1 MNCDTIP
8 RSQVL
13 RTRKNIAY
21 SDHYHA
27 GMSATPVNMYKEL
40 TPVTARG
47 EATRRKLLAAAEV
60 EIGEKGFHVASVSS
74 ITTRADVGQGTF
86 YLYFHSKDEIFLT
99 LVRDIGSR
107 LRKHMALAVE
117 GAPNRIEAERRG
129 LVAFFEFAQAHPG
142 LYRIVQE
149 SQFVDEAV
157 FREYYE
163 RLAQSYAADLADA
176 TAQGELAPGDAV
188 ARAWSIM
195 GIGHFIGMRWCL
207 WQGEVPSTT
216 LVDAVMDLISRGI
229 APRDAG

>member
-1 MNCDTIP
+1 MTI
-8 RSQVL
+8 
-13 RTRKNIAY
+13 N
-21 SDHYHA
+21 
-27 GMSATPVNMYKEL
+27 KEL

-107 LRKHMALAVE
+107 LRKHMALAVN
-117 GAPNRIEAERRG
+117 GSANRIVAERRG
-129 LVAFFEFAQAHPG
+129 LEAFFEFAHAHPG

-149 SQFVDEAV
+149 SQFVDESV

-163 RLAQSYAADLADA
+163 RLAESYAEDLAEA
-176 TAQGELAPGDAV
+176 TANGELAPGDAV
-188 ARAWSIM
+188 ARAWTIM

-207 WQGEVPSTT
+207 WQQQVPTPE
-216 LVDAVMDLISRGI
+216 LVDAVMDLIANGI
-229 APRDAG
+229 APR

>member
-1 MNCDTIP
+1 MTI
-8 RSQVL
+8 
-13 RTRKNIAY
+13 N
-21 SDHYHA
+21 
-27 GMSATPVNMYKEL
+27 KEL

-47 EATRRKLLAAAEV
+47 EATRRKLLAAAEI

-107 LRKHMALAVE
+107 LRKHMALAIE
-117 GAPNRIEAERRG
+117 GIRDRVAAERRG
-129 LVAFFEFAQAHPG
+129 LEAFFEFAHAHPG

-163 RLAQSYAADLADA
+163 RLAESYAEDLAEA
-176 TAQGELAPGDAV
+176 TGRGELAPGNAV

-207 WQGEVPSTT
+207 WQQQVPGPDV
-216 LVDAVMDLISRGI
+216 VDGVMDLIARGI
-229 APRDAG
+229 APR